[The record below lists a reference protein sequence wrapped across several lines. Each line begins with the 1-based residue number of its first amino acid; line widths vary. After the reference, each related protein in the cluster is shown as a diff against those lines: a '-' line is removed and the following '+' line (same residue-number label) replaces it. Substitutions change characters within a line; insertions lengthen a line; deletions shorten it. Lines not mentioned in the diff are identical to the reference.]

1 MTICHL
7 LLWRRNKEQRYKI
20 IIIEIMYNHLKE
32 IKAYKI
38 IIIEIMYKHLKE
50 IKDKSIF
57 IFIFYM
63 EY

>member
-32 IKAYKI
+32 IKA
-38 IIIEIMYKHLKE
+38 
-50 IKDKSIF
+50 KSIF

-63 EY
+63 EYLITLILLAKGK